1 MAARALGFLPRLL
14 ERAGRGGP
22 LSVRLAALSLARN
35 PGRAAIAVA
44 FLVVSLG
51 LALFAA
57 VYRSTLTQG
66 QRDQAAYAVPSA
78 AIVSEDTAKLV
89 RVNQA
94 APFDTYQRYG
104 PAAQVIRLAG
114 NVPAGAGFTLLA
126 LPAKSMETIGGWRS
140 SFSARSR
147 AELARRI
154 APTAPV
160 GLRSVPLPPGRL
172 TLPLTANGL
181 VRVRAAIETPD
192 GGFQFVPVP
201 GPQPGGRLL
210 GLSFDLTGHGLERE
224 AISGEGAH
232 PLGTLTV
239 RLRPPRVDGKP
250 LAVDFRA

>member
-1 MAARALGFLPRLL
+1 MWAPPVRLGALRLTTLDFAAIAAAVVVAVAFARGATDAASLAGENGTGAILLLLPGLVVFIAAVVAARALGFLPRLL

-104 PAAQVIRLAG
+104 PAAQVIRLAED
-114 NVPAGAGFTLLA
+114 VPAGAGFSCSRS
-126 LPAKSMETIGGWRS
+126 PPSPWRPSEGG
-140 SFSARSR
+140 ARASR
-147 AELARRI
+147 
-154 APTAPV
+154 
-160 GLRSVPLPPGRL
+160 PGRGPSSRGESHPPAGR
-172 TLPLTANGL
+172 TPFRPA
-181 VRVRAAIETPD
+181 RAGEADAPAD
-192 GGFQFVPVP
+192 G
-201 GPQPGGRLL
+201 
-210 GLSFDLTGHGLERE
+210 ER
-224 AISGEGAH
+224 A
-232 PLGTLTV
+232 
-239 RLRPPRVDGKP
+239 
-250 LAVDFRA
+250 RARAGCDRDP